1 MLINKM
7 SASLREHQDA
17 CLILLKEFDR
27 VCKLLNIRYVL
38 FAGTLLGAVRHK
50 GFIPW
55 DDDLDILMFRSDY
68 ERFLLE
74 AEKHLNRDLFFL
86 QKEFSNHWPMFFSKL
101 RLNRTTCLEKYYT
114 KDLQEHN
121 GIYIDIFPCDN
132 AAKTAFGRKLQFASS
147 KIIIAKS
154 LYKRGYETDNV
165 FKKIFMLMCRFVPN
179 KPLLQFVKKS
189 SFDGEYVHTFFAA
202 ASDFDK
208 NVISK
213 GIFENIILCKFE
225 DGEFYIPKK
234 YDELLTK
241 LYGDY
246 MILPNETE
254 RSVKKHAIF
263 VDTENSYENYRDFHR
278 SLKFDNYTK
287 SIR

>member
-1 MLINKM
+1 MLFNKM

-101 RLNRTTCLEKYYT
+101 RLNRTTCLEKYYP

-154 LYKRGYETDNV
+154 LYKRG
-165 FKKIFMLMCRFVPN
+165 
-179 KPLLQFVKKS
+179 
-189 SFDGEYVHTFFAA
+189 
-202 ASDFDK
+202 
-208 NVISK
+208 
-213 GIFENIILCKFE
+213 
-225 DGEFYIPKK
+225 
-234 YDELLTK
+234 
-241 LYGDY
+241 
-246 MILPNETE
+246 
-254 RSVKKHAIF
+254 
-263 VDTENSYENYRDFHR
+263 
-278 SLKFDNYTK
+278 
-287 SIR
+287 